1 MCSWELRPV
10 PTRPNWKLLG
20 RFHLFR
26 RSPRRQTQ
34 VISFAEGQTLS
45 PLKEDLPRRTRE
57 LAKRLRS
64 TIPGFHCQGFLVVK
78 QSVLE
83 IFSARGD
90 FSRVQLLVFN
100 GDYLTS
106 VVSMRRSRKR
116 KAQTPKLS
124 CDTGVPYCAPLKMSK
139 TRSVSWHSQKF
150 DGMK

>member
-10 PTRPNWKLLG
+10 HTRPNWRLLG

-34 VISFAEGQTLS
+34 VISFAVGQTLS
-45 PLKEDLPRRTRE
+45 PQKEDLPRQTRE
-57 LAKRLRS
+57 LAKRSRS

-83 IFSARGD
+83 IFSVRGD
-90 FSRVQLLVFN
+90 FSRVLLLAFN

-106 VVSMRRSRKR
+106 VASMRRSSKRRARTRK
-116 KAQTPKLS
+116 PS
-124 CDTGVPYCAPLKMSK
+124 CDTGVRCCAPPKTSK
-139 TRSVSWHSQKF
+139 IRSAFSHSQKF
-150 DGMK
+150 DETK

>member
-34 VISFAEGQTLS
+34 VISFAVGQTLS
-45 PLKEDLPRRTRE
+45 PQKEDLPRQTRE
-57 LAKRLRS
+57 LVKRLRS
-64 TIPGFHCQGFLVVK
+64 IIPGFLCRGFLVLK
-78 QSVLE
+78 QSVPE
-83 IFSARGD
+83 IFSVRGA
-90 FSRVQLLVFN
+90 FSRVLLLVFN

-106 VVSMRRSRKR
+106 VASMRKSRKR
-116 KAQTPKLS
+116 KARTPKLS
-124 CDTGVPYCAPLKMSK
+124 CDTGVPYCVPLKTSK